1 MDFGPSERAFL
12 QRLARKTWS
21 YFETFAG
28 PDDHWLPPD
37 NFQEF
42 AGPRL
47 ARRTSPTNIGMGL
60 LATLAAHDLDFITT
74 TELADRIEHTLDT
87 CEGLERYEGH
97 LLNWYDTESLA
108 PLRPTTYP
116 PLTAAI
122 WSRRS

>member
-1 MDFGPSERAFL
+1 MAVAASPGKPWLVALPFILAWAASPVIAYWISQPPPPRLVDFGPSERAFL

-47 ARRTSPTNIGMGL
+47 ARRTSPTNIGM
-60 LATLAAHDLDFITT
+60 DLID
-74 TELADRIEHTLDT
+74 
-87 CEGLERYEGH
+87 
-97 LLNWYDTESLA
+97 
-108 PLRPTTYP
+108 
-116 PLTAAI
+116 
-122 WSRRS
+122 